1 MKKVKRFVSPFALL
15 ILLITLVG
23 CDAIS
28 EISDKMIFN
37 VEAKV
42 TNIHF
47 STNPSATH
55 VVFDV
60 EVKPN
65 RALPDTSYYVCLL
78 SRDGYYFGSLG
89 GRQIV
94 RWTREELQGTDEN
107 ERDYYKIKEA
117 EEKMIKRFTLGAPLT
132 DKDVV
137 ALREDCKIE
146 AEKLAEAYARE
157 LWKDFIEGDLVEIF
171 KDADKDPEL
180 TQSEINRIFN
190 KHLKLV
196 VVDKEGYFKI
206 EYPDGEI
213 VKLGEFS
220 GQGSFKTPNFTPK
233 YEWLRITILS
243 PTGCSGEGGLYY
255 SDGKGSHWGTFHV
268 WPDNEGKLFSIRL
281 SVQPGEEYY
290 YTFNIQDDMIWQL
303 EIEESNMAI
312 WIEEMK

>member
-1 MKKVKRFVSPFALL
+1 MKRLVLPFVFL
-15 ILLITLVG
+15 ILSIPLAG

-28 EISDKMIFN
+28 EISDGMISN

-47 STNPSATH
+47 STNPRATH

-65 RALPDTSYYVCLL
+65 GALPDTSYYVCLL

-94 RWTREELQGTDEN
+94 RWTIEELQGPDEN

-117 EEKMIKRFTLGAPLT
+117 EERMIKRFTLGAPLT

-137 ALREDCKIE
+137 ALREDCKVE

-157 LWKDFIEGDLVEIF
+157 LWGDFIEGDLVELF
-171 KDADKDPEL
+171 KDAGKDPQL
-180 TQSEINRIFN
+180 TQSEIDRIFN
-190 KHLKLV
+190 RHLKLV
-196 VVDKEGYFKI
+196 VVDKEGYLKI

-213 VKLGEFS
+213 VELGEFS

-243 PTGCSGEGGLYY
+243 PTGCRGEGGLYY
-255 SDGKGSHWGTFHV
+255 SDGKGSQWGSFHV

-281 SVQPGEEYY
+281 PVQPGEEYY
-290 YTFNIQDDMIWQL
+290 YTFNIQDDMIWHL
-303 EIEESNMAI
+303 TIEESNMDI
-312 WIEEMK
+312 WLEEMK